1 MNLVRTISQAEQ
13 LADYAV
19 GLSLDAVPEAVRQKA
34 KLCILDTVGC
44 MIAGSATRVGQVVR
58 AYAGRGAT
66 GGDCTIA
73 GSGAPAA
80 LEFAALANGTMAHV
94 LELDDGHRPSDN
106 HLGCVVVP
114 AAIAAAEDAGASGAA
129 LLKAVIAGYDIMG
142 RVGQAT
148 CLPRMMTAF
157 HGTATTGG
165 FGAATAAGILFEL
178 SAAELACALGIA
190 GTGGAGLREAFV
202 SGADCKSFQV
212 GRSVWNGI
220 NAALLARLG
229 LEGPR
234 DIFEGKYG
242 FVNSQ
247 TPIPRHALIVADLG
261 TRFAV
266 AESAFKIHAACGI
279 LFTAIDAALELRS
292 THRVDADRIERIR
305 VALPDWVRD
314 DPVFARR
321 RPQTAGQARFSIPF
335 TLAAALRYGEV
346 SPRQLSAAAIADPH
360 IADLEQRIEVVED
373 PRVEELFHATKED
386 DFFFYPSAVTLTVD
400 GQDIY
405 KFESSPRGYDRR
417 RPLSAEDVIR
427 KFVGNAADV
436 VGSDA
441 AGRAVD
447 TILDLE
453 SIAQVD
459 MSAVLGVRQ

>member
-1 MNLVRTISQAEQ
+1 MNLVRTTSQAEQ

-44 MIAGSATRVGQVVR
+44 MIAGSTTRVGQVVR
-58 AYAGRGAT
+58 AYALRT
-66 GGDCTIA
+66 GKGDACTVA
-73 GSGAPAA
+73 GSEAPAA

-165 FGAATAAGILFEL
+165 FGAATAAGILFDL
-178 SAAELACALGIA
+178 SSRELAYALGIA
-190 GTGGAGLREAFV
+190 GTGGAGLRESFV

-212 GRSVWNGI
+212 GRSVWNGV
-220 NAALLARLG
+220 NAALLAKLG

-242 FVNSQ
+242 FVNAT
-247 TPIPRHALIVADLG
+247 TPMPRHALTVADLG

-292 THRVDADRIERIR
+292 THKIDADWIERIR

-321 RPQTAGQARFSIPF
+321 RPQTSGQARFSIPF
-335 TLAAALRYGEV
+335 TLAAALRYGQV
-346 SPRQLSAAAIADPH
+346 SPRELSAEAIADPQ
-360 IADLEQRIEVVED
+360 IASLEERIEVVED

-386 DFFFYPSAVTLTVD
+386 DFFFYPSAVTLTVGGED
-400 GQDIY
+400 LY
-405 KFESSPRGYDRR
+405 KFESSPRGYDSR
-417 RPLSAEDVIR
+417 RPLSTDDVIR
-427 KFVGNAADV
+427 KFLGNAVDV
-436 VGSDA
+436 IGPNA
-441 AGRAVD
+441 AKRGVD

-453 SIAQVD
+453 SVAKID
-459 MSAVLGVRQ
+459 MSTVLGVRP